1 LSDTERRLAAV
12 AFIDL
17 VGFTQLS
24 QRDEEL
30 ALRLLEEYR
39 GLLRPV
45 LAKHDGNEIKTI
57 GDGFL
62 VEFASALEA
71 VRCAFDVQQALH
83 DLNSTRPPER
93 RFQARFGI
101 HVGDVVHTQG
111 DIYGDAVNIASRIEP
126 LAEPGGICIS
136 QPVEV
141 QVRNKLV
148 FPITSIGVRTL
159 KNVDLPM
166 EVFKIALPW
175 NQPSVSEAQSVPKTR
190 IAILP
195 FSNISPDQSDE
206 YFADGMTE
214 ELINTIS
221 HNHQLKVIARTSV
234 GRYKGSQKSISE
246 IAKEIGVGSILEGSV
261 RKAGNKIRV
270 TAQLIDAV
278 TEDHM
283 WSDNYDRELDDVFSI
298 QSDIAKSVSDALMV
312 TLVPEEKKSVE
323 KRATRSST
331 AYVRCLKG
339 RTALRDRTE
348 SGMREAKK
356 LFEEAIEEDERYA
369 EAYAGLA
376 DAFYLLGNY
385 RFMPRAETIKKGKE
399 ALDKALSLDDGL
411 AEAHTTLAEFL
422 VVDYRFAEAEAE
434 FKRAIALSPNYALAH
449 HWYAICLMETG
460 RMAASNEETLLAA
473 ELDPLSPAL
482 EVNLAW
488 GYAATGDRARSQRWL
503 QRLKELDSANQFYD
517 FTQALVLEQS
527 GDFEGAVRYTEKA
540 LKSHPA
546 NSGYVGSLGFY
557 YARMGMHDEAARTLE
572 KLNALPDGTFG
583 KPFELAIVYSGLGE
597 KDKMFNCLEAAYA
610 EHSILFRVL
619 RYARFESSI
628 REDPRYT
635 ALFERANLSP

>member
-1 LSDTERRLAAV
+1 MSQGQRRLAAI

-24 QRDEEL
+24 QRNEEL

-39 GLLRPV
+39 GTVRP
-45 LAKHDGNEIKTI
+45 LFAKHNGTEVKTI

-83 DLNSTRPPER
+83 DMNSSRPPER
-93 RFQARFGI
+93 GVLARFGI
-101 HVGDVVHTQG
+101 HVGDVVRSEG

-136 QPVEV
+136 QPVEA
-141 QVRNKLV
+141 QVRNKFA
-148 FPITSIGVRTL
+148 FPITSIGTRTL
-159 KNVDLPM
+159 KNVDSPM

-175 NQPSVSEAQSVPKTR
+175 NQASEAEIPSAPRTR

-195 FSNISPDQSDE
+195 FSNISPEQSDE

-234 GRYKGSQKSISE
+234 NRYKGSQKSISE
-246 IAKEIGVGSILEGSV
+246 IGKEIGVGSILEGSV

-270 TAQLIDAV
+270 TAQLIDAK

-283 WSDNYDRELDDVFSI
+283 WSDNYDRQLDDVFSI
-298 QSDIAKSVSDALMV
+298 QSEIAKNVSEALMAR
-312 TLVPEEKKSVE
+312 LIPEEKITVDRKATKSS
-323 KRATRSST
+323 A
-331 AYVRCLKG
+331 AYVRYLRG
-339 RTALRDRTE
+339 RTLMRDRTE
-348 SGMREAKK
+348 SGMKEAKK
-356 LFEEAIEEDERYA
+356 LFEDAIAEDNGYA

-385 RFMPRAETIKKGKE
+385 QYIPMAEAIENGKK
-399 ALDKALSLDDGL
+399 ALDKALSLDDKL
-411 AEAHTTLAEFL
+411 AEAHNTLAEFL
-422 VVDYRFAEAEAE
+422 VRGYRFAEAEIE
-434 FKRAIALSPNYALAH
+434 FKRAVALSPNYALAH

-460 RMAASNEETLLAA
+460 RMADSVKETLLAA

-482 EVNLAW
+482 AVNLAW
-488 GYAATGDRARSQRWL
+488 AYALAGDTPESQRWL
-503 QRLKELDSANQFYD
+503 QRLKELDSVNQFYD
-517 FTQALVLEQS
+517 FTVALVLEQR
-527 GDFEGAVRYTEKA
+527 GDFEGAARCTEEA
-540 LKSHPA
+540 LKSHPT
-546 NSGYVGSLGFY
+546 NSGYVSSLGFY
-557 YARMGMHDEAARTLE
+557 YGKLGKRNEATKILE

-583 KPFELAIVYSGLGE
+583 KPFNQAEVYLGLGE
-597 KDKMFNCLEAAYA
+597 KDEAFKYLEPAYD
-610 EHSILFRVL
+610 ERSILFRVL
-619 RYARFESSI
+619 RYAKFDQTI
-628 REDPRYT
+628 RDDPRFD
-635 ALFERANLSP
+635 ALFKRADLSP

>member
-1 LSDTERRLAAV
+1 MSDAERRLAAV

-24 QRDEEL
+24 QRDEAL

-39 GLLRPV
+39 GLLRPAF
-45 LAKHDGNEIKTI
+45 AKHDGNEIKTI

-62 VEFASALEA
+62 VEFSSALGA

-83 DLNSTRPPER
+83 DLNSPRSPER
-93 RFQARFGI
+93 RIQARFGI

-136 QPVEV
+136 QPVEA
-141 QVRNKLV
+141 QVRNKLA
-148 FPITSIGVRTL
+148 FPIISMGARTL

-175 NQPSVSEAQSVPKTR
+175 NQPSLSEAQSVPKTR

-270 TAQLIDAV
+270 TAQLIDAA

-283 WSDNYDRELDDVFSI
+283 WSDNYDRQLDDVFLI
-298 QSDIAKSVSDALMV
+298 QSEIAKNVSEALMARLIPAEQISV
-312 TLVPEEKKSVE
+312 DRKATKSS
-323 KRATRSST
+323 A
-331 AYVRCLKG
+331 AYVRYLRG
-339 RTALRDRTE
+339 RTLLRDRTE
-348 SGMREAKK
+348 NGMREAKK
-356 LFEEAIEEDERYA
+356 LFQDAIAEDDGYA

-385 RFMPRAETIKKGKE
+385 QYMPMAEAIENGKR
-399 ALDKALSLDDGL
+399 ALDKALSLDDKL
-411 AEAHTTLAEFL
+411 AEAHNTLAEFL
-422 VVDYRFAEAEAE
+422 VRGYRFSEAESE
-434 FKRAIALSPNYALAH
+434 FRRAIALNPNYSLAH
-449 HWYAICLMETG
+449 HWYGICLMETG
-460 RMAASNEETLLAA
+460 RMVDSINETLLAA
-473 ELDPLSPAL
+473 ELDPLQSAL
-482 EVNLAW
+482 ALNLAW
-488 GYAATGDRARSQRWL
+488 AYALAGDAPESQRWL
-503 QRLKELDSANQFYD
+503 QRLKELDSANQIYD
-517 FTQALVLEQS
+517 FALALVLEQS
-527 GDFEGAVRYTEKA
+527 GDMEGAAKYMEEA
-540 LKSHPA
+540 LKSHPT
-546 NSGYVGSLGFY
+546 NSGYVSSLGFY
-557 YARMGMHDEAARTLE
+557 YGRLGMRNEATKMLE

-583 KPFELAIVYSGLGE
+583 KPFNQAEVYLGLGE
-597 KDKMFNCLEAAYA
+597 KDEVFRYLEAAYN
-610 EHSILFRVL
+610 ERSILFRVL
-619 RYARFESSI
+619 RYAR
-628 REDPRYT
+628 
-635 ALFERANLSP
+635 